1 VTTRRVVVTGL
12 GLVTPLGLGAADFW
26 SALLEG
32 RSAVTRVD
40 LLGGEG
46 EPRHAVARLP
56 QFDVRSL
63 VPDRK
68 LLRVMCDSD
77 RYALA
82 AAQMAV
88 SEAGEIAPAPDR
100 RGAFVGTRKELMA
113 YEMLR
118 EASIASMDAQGHI
131 SSTRL
136 GELGYPLI
144 PPLALV
150 TGMPNG
156 CLFALSV
163 LHTIKGGG
171 ANLIGSG
178 EVGLGAIGAAYR
190 AIQEGRVEWALA
202 AGQDAA
208 ANRWDYADL
217 YALGLLSRWT
227 GDPSQAVKPFD
238 LHRDGFV
245 LGEGA
250 GAVVLEELESAQRRG
265 ATILAELSGYAETCD
280 AQGLLRTGSDGAA
293 LSRGLETALHQ
304 AGLAPE
310 EVGYVNACG
319 TATLAGDRTEA
330 RALRQ
335 VFGGGAR
342 RPLVSGL
349 KPALG
354 HLLAASGAVE
364 FGAAVLALHHQTVP
378 PTLNLRDPDPEL
390 DFEVARVPARQADLR
405 AAVTISRGI
414 GGQNAVAALRRWEP
428 S

>member
-1 VTTRRVVVTGL
+1 MTRRRVVITGL

-26 SALLEG
+26 SALAQG
-32 RSAVTRVD
+32 RSAVTRVNF
-40 LLGGEG
+40 LNQEG

-88 SEAGEIAPAPDR
+88 TEAGPIAPAPER

-118 EASIASMDAQGHI
+118 EASVASMDEQGHI

-144 PPLALV
+144 PPLTLV

-163 LHTIKGGG
+163 LHSVKGSG

-190 AIQEGRVEWALA
+190 GDPGGTGRVGSRRSPGCGGQPVGLRGPARARTALPMDRRTITGGEA
-202 AGQDAA
+202 LRSAPRRFRAGG
-208 ANRWDYADL
+208 R
-217 YALGLLSRWT
+217 
-227 GDPSQAVKPFD
+227 
-238 LHRDGFV
+238 
-245 LGEGA
+245 
-250 GAVVLEELESAQRRG
+250 RRG
-265 ATILAELSGYAETCD
+265 
-280 AQGLLRTGSDGAA
+280 
-293 LSRGLETALHQ
+293 
-304 AGLAPE
+304 
-310 EVGYVNACG
+310 
-319 TATLAGDRTEA
+319 DRPGGVW
-330 RALRQ
+330 RA
-335 VFGGGAR
+335 
-342 RPLVSGL
+342 
-349 KPALG
+349 
-354 HLLAASGAVE
+354 H
-364 FGAAVLALHHQTVP
+364 
-378 PTLNLRDPDPEL
+378 
-390 DFEVARVPARQADLR
+390 
-405 AAVTISRGI
+405 
-414 GGQNAVAALRRWEP
+414 
-428 S
+428 